1 MIPGD
6 RIETAAYQLVR
17 VNRFL
22 AKLWQERVDM
32 REQLFE
38 AMRNLRLVQLT
49 LTEASEK
56 EGQ

>member
-1 MIPGD
+1 MIPAD
-6 RIETAAYQLVR
+6 NIETAAYQLVR
-17 VNRFL
+17 VNRLL

-32 REQLFE
+32 RAQLFE

-56 EGQ
+56 EGK